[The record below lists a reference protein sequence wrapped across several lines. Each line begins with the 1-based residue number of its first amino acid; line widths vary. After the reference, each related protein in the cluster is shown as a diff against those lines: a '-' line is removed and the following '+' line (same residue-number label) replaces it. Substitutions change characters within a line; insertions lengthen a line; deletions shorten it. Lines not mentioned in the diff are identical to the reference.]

1 MSVGGGG
8 VYKKG
13 PYYTDRCMVVDD
25 ERFKFA
31 VVSYVIVGG
40 TGGILPLNNS
50 NLLGLGYAIHLE
62 IFKI

>member
-1 MSVGGGG
+1 MRRD
-8 VYKKG
+8 
-13 PYYTDRCMVVDD
+13 DRCMVVDD

-40 TGGILPLNNS
+40 TGRILPLNNS